1 MDRNGLRNYDK
12 TRKVHDWFRY
22 FAPVFI
28 TFSVALGF
36 ITRIILLFVPPTVI
50 GFTAAEWAKIFL
62 LGFINDIAFSLLAL
76 APAML
81 LQATLND
88 AKYKKP
94 LCAIIG
100 TVLLAF
106 AVYSFLPSNIFI
118 EYGSVVPAIARI
130 LSLLLL
136 GCFCLRLFLP
146 GIRKG
151 WCKAG
156 LLFTM
161 GLYVFLMIVNV
172 ISECIFWN
180 EFGVRYNFIAVDYLV
195 YTNEVIGNIMESYPI
210 IPMFLGVLLVAVLVS
225 WRMFRRRDFSEA
237 GNGGAVSFLA
247 TFIIYAVLF
256 TGSFIWLRFS
266 YRNLQSGN
274 NYATELQCNGCWN
287 FLEAYSSSTLE
298 YDRFYQMLP
307 DDEASAIKLALCNQV
322 ASKVGEQ
329 SRTTATGGEMVTES
343 LQVTSTGSVTDPSL
357 VTEPVEVTTANNNGV
372 QIIRDS
378 IPAIKKNIVVI
389 AVESLSADFLT
400 AYGNEDGLTPN
411 LDTLI
416 GKSLVFDNLYAAGNR
431 SVRGLEA
438 LTLCLPPSAGES
450 IIKRPGNEGLFSTG
464 TVLRANGYTTTFIY
478 GGDSYFDNMRTYF
491 SGNGFE
497 IIDKS
502 SYPKED
508 ITFANIWG
516 TCDEDS
522 YRVALK
528 EFDRKA
534 ESGTPFHAIIFTISN
549 HRPYTF
555 PEGKITYD
563 GEMKS
568 RSAAVKYT
576 DFAIG
581 QFLAE
586 ALRKPWFA
594 NTVFVIVA
602 DHCASS
608 AGKTSIPVDKYHIPA
623 IVYSPG
629 FIRPQRVEKLCSQI
643 DLMPTVFSLLH
654 FSYDSKF
661 YGQNILDSVYNQRA
675 FMATYQDL
683 GYYSNDVLTVLS
695 PVRRVQQFD
704 VNETEP
710 FRHSETVKET
720 PADNLVKEAQ
730 AFYQSV
736 NLQPVAKE

>member
-1 MDRNGLRNYDK
+1 MDRNFIIDDGK
-12 TRKVHDWFRY
+12 TQKVRDWFWK
-22 FAPVFI
+22 FAPIFI
-28 TFSVALGF
+28 SFSAVLGL
-36 ITRIILLFVPPTVI
+36 ITRVILIFVPPTVI
-50 GFTAAEWAKIFL
+50 GFTALEWLKIFV
-62 LGFINDIAFSLLAL
+62 LGFINDVAFSILAL
-76 APAML
+76 APAVL
-81 LQATLND
+81 LYATLND
-88 AKYKKP
+88 AKYRKP
-94 LCAIIG
+94 LSVVLGA
-100 TVLLAF
+100 VLLAF
-106 AVYSFLPSNIFI
+106 AVYSFLPSNIFT
-118 EYGSVVPAIARI
+118 EYGSVVPTIARV

-136 GCFCLRLFLP
+136 SSFCLRLFIP
-146 GIRKG
+146 SIRKG

-161 GLYVFLMIVNV
+161 GLYIFLMIANV

-210 IPMFLGVLLVAVLVS
+210 IPMVLGVLLVAVLIC
-225 WRMFRRRDFSEA
+225 WRIFRRQDFSEA
-237 GNGGAVSFLA
+237 GNSGIIPFLA
-247 TFIIYAVLF
+247 TFVIYAILF
-256 TGSFIWLRFS
+256 TGSFFWLRFS
-266 YRNLQSGN
+266 YRNLQSAN

-307 DDEASAIKLALCNQV
+307 ADEASALKTALCNQV
-322 ASKVGEQ
+322 
-329 SRTTATGGEMVTES
+329 TEPAHS
-343 LQVTSTGSVTDPSL
+343 VTSTSSVTGTQL
-357 VTEPVEVTTANNNGV
+357 
-372 QIIRDS
+372 IRDTL
-378 IPAIKKNIVVI
+378 PPIKKNIVVI
-389 AVESLSADFLT
+389 AVESLSADFLS
-400 AYGNEDGLTPN
+400 AYGNEDGITPN

-450 IIKRPGNEGLFSTG
+450 LIKRPDNAGLFSTG
-464 TVLRANGYTTTFIY
+464 TVLRANGYTTSFIY

-528 EFDRKA
+528 EFDKKA

-581 QFLAE
+581 QFLAQ
-586 ALRKPWFA
+586 ASCKPWFS

-661 YGQNILDSVYNQRA
+661 YGQNILAPEYNQRA

-683 GYYSNDVLTVLS
+683 GYYSDDVLTVLS
-695 PVRRVQQFD
+695 PVRCIQQFD
-704 VNETEP
+704 VTLTEP
-710 FRHSETVKET
+710 WHHTESVRETLV
-720 PADNLVKEAQ
+720 DNLVKEAQ
-730 AFYQSV
+730 AFYQTV
-736 NLQPVAKE
+736 NLCPLAKE

>member
-1 MDRNGLRNYDK
+1 MDRNFIIGYNK
-12 TRKVHDWFRY
+12 PEKVRDWFWK
-22 FAPVFI
+22 FAPIFI
-28 TFSVALGF
+28 LFSATLGLL
-36 ITRIILLFVPPTVI
+36 TRVILIFVPPTVI
-50 GFTAAEWAKIFL
+50 GFTALEWLKIFV
-62 LGFINDIAFSLLAL
+62 LGFINDVAFSILAL
-76 APAML
+76 APAVL
-81 LQATLND
+81 LYATLND

-94 LCAIIG
+94 LSVVLAAA
-100 TVLLAF
+100 LLAF
-106 AVYSFLPSNIFI
+106 AVYSFLPSNIFT
-118 EYGSVVPAIARI
+118 EYGSVVPTIARV

-136 GCFCLRLFLP
+136 CGFCLRLFIP
-146 GIRKG
+146 SIREG

-161 GLYVFLMIVNV
+161 GLYIFLMITNA

-210 IPMFLGVLLVAVLVS
+210 IPMVLGVLLVAVLICL
-225 WRMFRRRDFSEA
+225 RIFRRQDFSEA
-237 GNGGAVSFLA
+237 GNSGMIPFLA
-247 TFIIYAVLF
+247 TFAIYAFLF
-256 TGSFIWLRFS
+256 TGSFFWLRFS
-266 YRNLQSGN
+266 YRNLQSAN

-307 DDEASAIKLALCNQV
+307 TDEASALKLALCNQD
-322 ASKVGEQ
+322 G
-329 SRTTATGGEMVTES
+329 
-343 LQVTSTGSVTDPSL
+343 D
-357 VTEPVEVTTANNNGV
+357 GV
-372 QIIRDS
+372 QAIRDS
-378 IPAIKKNIVVI
+378 VPVIKKNIVVI
-389 AVESLSADFLT
+389 AVESLSADFLS
-400 AYGNEDGLTPN
+400 AYGNEDGITPN

-416 GKSLVFDNLYAAGNR
+416 EKSLVFDNLYAAGNR

-438 LTLCLPPSAGES
+438 LTLCIPPSAGES
-450 IIKRPGNEGLFSTG
+450 IIKRPGNAGLFSTG
-464 TVLRANGYTTTFIY
+464 TVLRANGYTTSFIY

-497 IIDKS
+497 IIDKT

-528 EFDRKA
+528 EFDKKA
-534 ESGTPFHAIIFTISN
+534 GSGTPFHAIIFTISN

-586 ALRKPWFA
+586 ASRKSWFA

-661 YGQNILDSVYNQRA
+661 YGQNILDSEYNQRA

-683 GYYSNDVLTVLS
+683 GYYSDDVLTVLS

-704 VNETEP
+704 VTSTEP
-710 FRHSETVKET
+710 WHHTETPKVAHADSIVKET
-720 PADNLVKEAQ
+720 Q
-730 AFYQSV
+730 AFYQTV
-736 NLQPVAKE
+736 NLCPLAKE